1 MLFAPKDHWFGLPPP
16 DNTPIRGAFGLR
28 AILQG
33 HYGRQ
38 TLEFF
43 YDRKSFF
50 PADAPFSP
58 DFQAFLDNEVTAW
71 LKTLCGQ
78 PWINPCGRELYTLEH
93 PVNPRLRA
101 MASAMGSQG
110 YLYVGA
116 YEMA

>member
-1 MLFAPKDHWFGLPPP
+1 MA
-16 DNTPIRGAFGLR
+16 R
-28 AILQG
+28 AILESR
-33 HYGRQ
+33 YSRQ
-38 TLEFF
+38 ALEFF
-43 YDRKSFF
+43 PDRKSFF
-50 PADAPFSP
+50 PAEAPFSP

-78 PWINPCGRELYTLEH
+78 TWINPNGDQPYTLEH

-101 MASAMGSQG
+101 MARAKGG

>member
-1 MLFAPKDHWFGLPPP
+1 MNFAPKDHWFGEPPP
-16 DNTPIRGAFGLR
+16 DNTPIRGAFGAR
-28 AILQG
+28 AILESR
-33 HYGRQ
+33 YGRQ

-43 YDRKSFF
+43 PDRKSFF
-50 PADAPFSP
+50 PAEAPFSP

-78 PWINPCGRELYTLEH
+78 TWINPNGDQPYTLEH

-101 MASAMGSQG
+101 MARAKGG